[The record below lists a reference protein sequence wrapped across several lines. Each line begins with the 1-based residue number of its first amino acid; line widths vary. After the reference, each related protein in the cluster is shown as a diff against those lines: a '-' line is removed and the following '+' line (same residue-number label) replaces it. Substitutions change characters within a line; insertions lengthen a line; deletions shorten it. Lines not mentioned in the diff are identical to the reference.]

1 MAKKILFLALF
12 FASIVQ
18 AQEYKIIGSVV
29 DKTTKQPLE
38 AATIY
43 AESLSDSALI
53 SYTISNQKG
62 TFDLA
67 LRTKAPKVNLAIS
80 FTGYSTLRKEITLKG
95 STINMGVLGLDI
107 ESITLEGVS
116 VVADRAPIIV
126 KKDTLE
132 FNAESFKT
140 RPDANVED
148 LIKLLPG
155 AQVDSDGKITVN
167 GKEVNRVLVNGKE
180 FFGSDPKI
188 ATKNL
193 PKDIVDKIQVTD
205 TKSETE
211 RFTGR
216 QSTSDT
222 QTLNITIKKDKNKG
236 YMGRITAGYGTD
248 ERYQLSGVAN
258 YFNDKQRFSILAG
271 GNNINS
277 AGFSFDEVFDA
288 VGRRG
293 QGVSFNSRGSF
304 NIGGMNFGGGQGITT
319 SYNVGG
325 NYADELSDKTEITA
339 DYFFASSETYNDSK
353 TERENILPDRRFFT
367 NSESHSDGGSDSHRA
382 NARLIFQLDSMTRLT
397 VSPNFN
403 TSLGDSRNVRTEVSI
418 DEDGNVINDAS
429 TNNNSLNDRKSF
441 SNDVNLI
448 RKLNSK
454 GNYLKFGFSNDNSRT
469 DGTSKLLSENNVY
482 GNNPSTLI
490 RDQVTKT
497 DNQSDSWNAN
507 VEWRQALI
515 GKLFLDL
522 GYSFD
527 NSLRSDS
534 RIVNDYDNVTGEY
547 SSFNQAL
554 SSDFRFKSMQHSPSA
569 GFNYEGE
576 KLSVGLG
583 SRMVNTRLSN
593 NDYIQLVDFEKDF
606 NNVLFNANVRYRLDR
621 GKSFSTNYRSSAN
634 VPSVSQLQPIENIS
648 NPLNIIVGNPDLKPT
663 ISHNFFMN
671 YNNFDFRT
679 RSGIFMFGSFN
690 FDNDR
695 ITNTTITDENFLRR
709 TTYTNVNGNYS
720 GNIGGHFNKQY
731 KSEEGVMYRFR
742 IGGNASLNNN
752 ISFNNNVKFTSKTFN
767 YAPNVG
773 LTFNYKEQFE
783 INPGYSVGFNKTTYS
798 LDRFEDI
805 NFMTHTFEVRA
816 TTYWPKNV
824 VWGNDITYNYNGSV
838 SDNFDKSAIFWNMSL
853 GLKLWNDKGNLK
865 LIAYDLLDQNINTRR
880 TATEDYIQDT
890 QGTVLKR
897 YFMASFTFKFDQFG
911 GKDLVEVEVLEAL
924 CV

>member
-1 MAKKILFLALF
+1 
-12 FASIVQ
+12 
-18 AQEYKIIGSVV
+18 
-29 DKTTKQPLE
+29 
-38 AATIY
+38 
-43 AESLSDSALI
+43 
-53 SYTISNQKG
+53 
-62 TFDLA
+62 
-67 LRTKAPKVNLAIS
+67 
-80 FTGYSTLRKEITLKG
+80 
-95 STINMGVLGLDI
+95 
-107 ESITLEGVS
+107 
-116 VVADRAPIIV
+116 
-126 KKDTLE
+126 
-132 FNAESFKT
+132 
-140 RPDANVED
+140 
-148 LIKLLPG
+148 
-155 AQVDSDGKITVN
+155 
-167 GKEVNRVLVNGKE
+167 
-180 FFGSDPKI
+180 
-188 ATKNL
+188 
-193 PKDIVDKIQVTD
+193 
-205 TKSETE
+205 
-211 RFTGR
+211 
-216 QSTSDT
+216 
-222 QTLNITIKKDKNKG
+222 
-236 YMGRITAGYGTD
+236 
-248 ERYQLSGVAN
+248 
-258 YFNDKQRFSILAG
+258 
-271 GNNINS
+271 
-277 AGFSFDEVFDA
+277 
-288 VGRRG
+288 
-293 QGVSFNSRGSF
+293 
-304 NIGGMNFGGGQGITT
+304 
-319 SYNVGG
+319 
-325 NYADELSDKTEITA
+325 
-339 DYFFASSETYNDSK
+339 
-353 TERENILPDRRFFT
+353 
-367 NSESHSDGGSDSHRA
+367 
-382 NARLIFQLDSMTRLT
+382 
-397 VSPNFN
+397 
-403 TSLGDSRNVRTEVSI
+403 
-418 DEDGNVINDAS
+418 
-429 TNNNSLNDRKSF
+429 
-441 SNDVNLI
+441 
-448 RKLNSK
+448 
-454 GNYLKFGFSNDNSRT
+454 
-469 DGTSKLLSENNVY
+469 
-482 GNNPSTLI
+482 
-490 RDQVTKT
+490 
-497 DNQSDSWNAN
+497 
-507 VEWRQALI
+507 
-515 GKLFLDL
+515 
-522 GYSFD
+522 
-527 NSLRSDS
+527 
-534 RIVNDYDNVTGEY
+534 
-547 SSFNQAL
+547 
-554 SSDFRFKSMQHSPSA
+554 
-569 GFNYEGE
+569 
-576 KLSVGLG
+576 
-583 SRMVNTRLSN
+583 MVNTRLSN

-911 GKDLVEVEVLEAL
+911 GKRPGGGRGPGGSMRMMHM
-924 CV
+924 